1 MCTSGAAA
9 KKYVRVHIT
18 SATCDILTK
27 YMWGKYIAF
36 SPMNVFHSL
45 FLVHPY
51 LSNLMVKPLT
61 TIISE
66 ATLINETLTYCI
78 IMRLEKG
85 IVNACAMS
93 VQYDGQAKSLKVL

>member
-1 MCTSGAAA
+1 
-9 KKYVRVHIT
+9 
-18 SATCDILTK
+18 
-27 YMWGKYIAF
+27 
-36 SPMNVFHSL
+36 
-45 FLVHPY
+45 
-51 LSNLMVKPLT
+51 MVKPLT